1 MGLRPDIDRPLDPGA
16 EARAA
21 AAAKFLANAAS
32 LAERLGRPDA
42 VTSLIADAAAETRR
56 YAGDL
61 VSEIRAGEGADRI
74 AARRRM
80 EQTLA
85 AAEALIAPAELAL
98 IKERAS
104 AAAVSA

>member
-1 MGLRPDIDRPLDPGA
+1 GRAD
-16 EARAA
+16 AA
-21 AAAKFLANAAS
+21 AAL
-32 LAERLGRPDA
+32 
-42 VTSLIADAAAETRR
+42 VADVAAETRR

-85 AAEALIAPAELAL
+85 LAGPLLPPAELAL
-98 IKERAS
+98 IRERA
-104 AAAVSA
+104 A